1 MRIRI
6 YVHPK
11 EKNVFWAKQTKKAL
25 SAECL
30 RRRYTAEYIDAP
42 SVKDIDFDAVYSGE
56 EKRILLYI
64 GIQHPKDL
72 NYLSAHNVHTI
83 LINNDFSQFSSHH
96 SRVLINYQSAL
107 EKAIG
112 YLLANKRSRIALYGI
127 NLASPTDRIMEQR
140 FSDYL
145 RLGDEE
151 PNRDIYYNH
160 SFISDCY
167 ARFAPYRTAYNAVI
181 CANDITAVDLRHR
194 LEADGTR
201 VPEEVYIISCGLSSI
216 LVDQPDTSIT
226 SVSANRDEIGAQAV
240 YIYSVLMKATQSLAL
255 TAQVEPTLT
264 VRASTAFAPIPETE
278 FHLPHVAHTPAASFY
293 EDPITQNFFNVEN
306 LLLHYDDLDRGILA
320 GIFSGETYSV
330 IAERLYTTEN
340 MISFRVKR
348 MCRLAGCS
356 GRKAL
361 VALLAPYLK

>member
-1 MRIRI
+1 MRVHI

-11 EKNVFWAKQTKKAL
+11 EKNVFWAKQTQKAL

-42 SVKDIDFDAVYSGE
+42 SVQDIALDAVFCGE

-64 GIQHPKDL
+64 GIQSPKDL
-72 NYLSAHNVHTI
+72 DFLSEHNVHTI
-83 LINNDFSQFSSHH
+83 LINNDFSQFSSCH
-96 SRVLINYQSAL
+96 SRVLINYRHAL
-107 EKAIG
+107 EKAVG
-112 YLLANKRSRIALYGI
+112 YLLANGRSRIALYGI
-127 NLASPTDRIMEQR
+127 NLASPTDRIMEKH
-140 FSDYL
+140 FSEHL
-145 RLGDEE
+145 RLGGEE
-151 PNRDIYYNH
+151 PSRDIYYNH

-201 VPEEVYIISCGLSSI
+201 VPENIYIISCGLSSI

-226 SVSANRDEIGAQAV
+226 SVSADRDEIGAQAI
-240 YIYSVLMKATQSLAL
+240 YIYSVLLKAPGSLTL
-255 TAQVEPTLT
+255 TAQVEPILT
-264 VRASTAFAPIPETE
+264 VRASTAFAPIPETA
-278 FHLPHVAHTPAASFY
+278 FHIPHIPNTPAASFY

-306 LLLHYDDLDRGILA
+306 LLLHYDDLDRGILD

-340 MISFRVKR
+340 MISYRVKR

-361 VALLAPYLK
+361 IALLAPYLK